1 VFYRYTSQFLFLY
14 YSGQP
19 AFLETL
25 PVLLP
30 QVQVNHPLWRA
41 FSLCKHD
48 VQLVKKLRIELKM
61 YYSSGRQMAEQMQND
76 NPDLVEQLR
85 QQFGDDNGKVIVHRS
100 CMKRI
105 LL

>member
-1 VFYRYTSQFLFLY
+1 
-14 YSGQP
+14 
-19 AFLETL
+19 
-25 PVLLP
+25 
-30 QVQVNHPLWRA
+30 
-41 FSLCKHD
+41 
-48 VQLVKKLRIELKM
+48 
-61 YYSSGRQMAEQMQND
+61 MAEQMQND